1 MTRPHTAWHI
11 RFRPIYIY
19 IYIYRPTLI
28 SPMIRLIR
36 PIIFFSLVQSPIHPI
51 SLGHGTCF
59 QWIHLRWIPM
69 ISRVYPMM
77 VGFIPSILPL
87 SLLYPIEPPFPIS
100 PRPKSLRKEADPK
113 KVKFDE
119 AGVLQDA
126 PSSEL
131 CLWLYHCNIATSQDI
146 GKMMKNGA
154 MINFSILWGFDLEIF
169 ATQPRATTVTSY
181 NLSTYDW
188 NSRDLWKGKGYICVW
203 LFSSKMAKLTSESRA
218 TLFCDVL

>member
-1 MTRPHTAWHI
+1 
-11 RFRPIYIY
+11 
-19 IYIYRPTLI
+19 
-28 SPMIRLIR
+28 
-36 PIIFFSLVQSPIHPI
+36 
-51 SLGHGTCF
+51 
-59 QWIHLRWIPM
+59 
-69 ISRVYPMM
+69 MM

-87 SLLYPIEPPFPIS
+87 SPLYPIEPPFPIS

-131 CLWLYHCNIATSQDI
+131 CGFITAIYSNLPKDI

-154 MINFSILWGFDLEIF
+154 MINFSILWGFDLDIF

-188 NSRDLWKGKGYICVW
+188 NSRDLWKGKGYICVR
-203 LFSSKMAKLTSESRA
+203 LFSSKMAKLTSESSA
-218 TLFCDVL
+218 TLFCDVRWPYFRAFPCPLDFAEKRAPGRRIRPGRTHWVIWCCCRAASKKPNMAAVMLGSSSGSVSGDILMRVDLQFFGELT